1 MEILILRDKR
11 DAFTCGTLYVNGE
24 YFCDT
29 LERRC
34 IDWSKQKK
42 IPGMTAIPDGRYE
55 VEIKVSP
62 SWHRPMPYLLNVPH
76 FRGIMI
82 HPGNTPADSKGCILV
97 GSAFEW
103 KSCLFDSRLT
113 FNRLFN
119 KIDSARIMKELV
131 FVTLQDRQTD
141 RQMHE

>member
-1 MEILILRDKR
+1 MEILIQRDKR
-11 DAFTCGTLYVNGE
+11 DAFTCGTLYINGE

-29 LERRC
+29 LERKC
-34 IDWSKQKK
+34 IDWSKEKK

-55 VEIKVSP
+55 VVIKVSP
-62 SWHRPMPYLLNVPH
+62 SWHRPMPYLLDVPN

-103 KSCLFDSRLT
+103 TSCLYDSRLT

-119 KIDSARIMKELV
+119 KIDTARIERELV
-131 FVTLQDRQTD
+131 YITLQDRQTD
-141 RQMHE
+141 RQNA